1 MEIGWMDGY
10 TYVYLSLSN
19 ITEIRY
25 VGMDTLASMIFS
37 TIDMGSIEAY
47 YRSYYRFF
55 QGRNSPFANTMHS

>member
-47 YRSYYRFF
+47 Y
-55 QGRNSPFANTMHS
+55 